1 VTPIALTP
9 RSLGPDSGLSGNPGV
24 PLETRPHELP
34 ISQWNSGEIVASAA
48 ATDGQPD
55 IQPAPAASFS
65 VSAPETAGTAVPGHG
80 LLESIQSLLYIVI
93 VALFIIAFSAQPFR
107 IPSESMEPTL
117 QVGDFLLVDKQVT
130 PDLRQSL
137 AGSTEPVRG
146 LANWLFA
153 PNNVIHRG
161 DLIVF
166 HYPVD
171 PTLHLVKRV
180 IGLPGDHIYLR
191 DDRVYINGQ
200 ALDEP
205 YAFYSPSPP
214 DSYRDDFPHL
224 QTADP
229 GVDSPWWIRMHSL
242 VAHGELT
249 VPPGSYFVLGD
260 NRNNSEDSRYWGLV
274 PRAAIVGKPFL
285 IYFSLNRAG
294 SGAQAAHA
302 STSFAANRSG
312 RVGAGDGLIRWER
325 ILRIVH

>member
-1 VTPIALTP
+1 MTPAAFTP
-9 RSLGPDSGLSGNPGV
+9 SSTAPDAGLLQPV
-24 PLETRPHELP
+24 AAHELP
-34 ISQWNSGEIVASAA
+34 VSQWDRQEIVPGATQPIPPAGLSISAPNSVATAA
-48 ATDGQPD
+48 A
-55 IQPAPAASFS
+55 
-65 VSAPETAGTAVPGHG
+65 PGHG
-80 LLESIQSLLYIVI
+80 ILQSVQSLLHIVI
-93 VALFIIAFSAQPFR
+93 VALFIVTFSAQPFR

-130 PDLRQSL
+130 PDVRQPL
-137 AGSTEPVRG
+137 IGSAQPVRSF
-146 LANWLFA
+146 ASRLFA
-153 PNNVIHRG
+153 PNNVIRRG

-171 PTLHLVKRV
+171 PALHLVKRV
-180 IGLPGDHIYLR
+180 IGLPGDRIYLR
-191 DDRVYINGQ
+191 DDRVYIDGR

-205 YAFYSPSPP
+205 YAVYNSSPP

-260 NRNNSEDSRYWGLV
+260 NRNNSDDSRYWGLV

-294 SGAQAAHA
+294 TGAQAAHA
-302 STSFAANRSG
+302 STPSAANSNG
-312 RVGAGDGLIRWER
+312 PVHSVAGFVRWDR